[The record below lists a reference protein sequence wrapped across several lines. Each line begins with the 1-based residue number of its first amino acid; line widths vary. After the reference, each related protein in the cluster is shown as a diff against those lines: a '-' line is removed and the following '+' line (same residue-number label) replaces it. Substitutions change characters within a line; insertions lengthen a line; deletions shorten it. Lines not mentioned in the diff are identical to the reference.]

1 MGSIVRWAAVA
12 AGLILAGAVG
22 ARADQT
28 FDKAKQEKKA
38 VWYTSIPLGTAQGL
52 CNAFNAKKLGVEC
65 EVHRDGSGKLYS
77 RWIQEAKSG
86 IYTADVLH
94 TSDLSHFI
102 ELKKLNAL
110 AAYRPRGTD
119 KFNPAFW
126 EKENYWGVLRA
137 SVYQPAYNTNKVKAE
152 DVPKSWKDFLD
163 PKWQGKLVNAH
174 PSYSGVVS
182 EGLGVL
188 VDLLGWDFLDK
199 LAAQKPRIVQ
209 SSVDTVTY
217 VVRGEAVLSA
227 GGNSSEVYN
236 AIKKGEPIK
245 AIYPVEGLPFIES
258 PNAIMAKAPH
268 PNAARVFTDWLF
280 STEAQQFMVNEGLYS
295 GDPNVKYPADQV
307 PLGKIK
313 LLTISPDTAVKMDKP
328 IKDRFRLK
336 FGV

>member
-1 MGSIVRWAAVA
+1 
-12 AGLILAGAVG
+12 LILAGAVG

-188 VDLLGWDFLDK
+188 VDLLGLGLPGQIGGPK
-199 LAAQKPRIVQ
+199 APHCAIVRGHRHLCRPRGG
-209 SSVDTVTY
+209 S
-217 VVRGEAVLSA
+217 VVRGRQQQRSLQRHQEGRAHQGNLSGGGPAVHRIAERDHGQGASPQCSPSVHGLVVQH
-227 GGNSSEVYN
+227 GGPTVH
-236 AIKKGEPIK
+236 GE
-245 AIYPVEGLPFIES
+245 
-258 PNAIMAKAPH
+258 
-268 PNAARVFTDWLF
+268 
-280 STEAQQFMVNEGLYS
+280 
-295 GDPNVKYPADQV
+295 
-307 PLGKIK
+307 
-313 LLTISPDTAVKMDKP
+313 
-328 IKDRFRLK
+328 
-336 FGV
+336 